1 MSMEALIILEEDQ
14 DQNRADPFSAIKLSI
29 IFANATWPTS
39 IFVSISS
46 AMKFSVTNSTHC
58 ENLRIFLW
66 HWKSILDEFFFKEA

>member
-46 AMKFSVTNSTHC
+46 AIKLSVTNLTLSGILKIFC
-58 ENLRIFLW
+58 VIENDIEN
-66 HWKSILDEFFFKEA
+66 II

>member
-46 AMKFSVTNSTHC
+46 AIKLSVTNLTLSGILKIFC
-58 ENLRIFLW
+58 VIENDIENF
-66 HWKSILDEFFFKEA
+66 I

>member
-46 AMKFSVTNSTHC
+46 AMKFSVTNLIQSGNLKIFC
-58 ENLRIFLW
+58 VIENDIENF
-66 HWKSILDEFFFKEA
+66 I